1 MENPNQIFK
10 VGTVTYKSTFVNIAD
25 IKFGD
30 IIRERYTGAIK
41 VVCKPDI
48 TYDGFMGK
56 CIFGDSYDC
65 GYTPV
70 NKLLVWNGMKFH

>member
-10 VGTVTYKSTFVNIAD
+10 VGDVTYKPTFVNISE
-25 IKFGD
+25 IKVGD
-30 IIRERYTGAIK
+30 IIRERYTNAIK
-41 VVCKPDI
+41 VVCGKDI
-48 TYDGFMGK
+48 THGFMGK